1 MTLQKISKISEDK
14 LLEIKELCLTLSE
27 EEYQKFK
34 EVTLSGVAEN
44 IFCTSLLK
52 VIFGWIDMT
61 RT

>member
-44 IFCTSLLK
+44 IFCTSESMRKSL
-52 VIFGWIDMT
+52 
-61 RT
+61 